1 MSPRRQTL
9 RKRRLGD
16 TQSTECNVPN
26 QCCTSEICLMSK
38 GLPHSHG
45 SVASQRGRREPNLA
59 RLPHA
64 DSSGRNFGTR
74 CSVSCCFSSFLALFT
89 TLRRQSA
96 HRLPSQSTGKM

>member
-45 SVASQRGRREPNLA
+45 SVASQRGRRQPNLA

-64 DSSGRNFGTR
+64 DSSVRNFGTR
-74 CSVSCCFSSFLALFT
+74 CSVSCCFSSFLVLVRDT
-89 TLRRQSA
+89 STPECTSV
-96 HRLPSQSTGKM
+96 PSQSTVKT